1 MHENRL
7 LLVTGATGLLGSHLV
22 ERLVERGEPVRA
34 LVRANSDSRA
44 LKDLPVEIVTG
55 DLLDVPSLERA
66 VAGVDVVYHCAARL
80 GDWGPWSVF
89 ESGTV
94 QTTRNL
100 VEVCLRGNISRFLHI
115 SSVAVYGR
123 PRRHADGSPLDERD
137 PPGQNFRWWDYYGR
151 AKLAAEQEVRKLG
164 TAATIVRPTWIYGPR
179 DRVILPRMIHAL
191 RHGRVALV
199 GSGENRLN
207 MVHAR
212 DVADGAIAAACVP
225 AAAGELFNLASTGEM
240 TQRQFFDF
248 LAEALDLPR
257 VKRHVPFRVADTFA
271 FLLEAAGRGTG
282 RKQAPAITRSGI
294 SLLSRS
300 TMLSSEKAHRTLGW
314 QPRIRIEEGLTET
327 LNWLKQQPA

>member
-1 MHENRL
+1 MEIRWK
-7 LLVTGATGLLGSHLV
+7 LVTGATGLLGSHLV
-22 ERLVERGEPVRA
+22 QRLVERGEPVRA

-212 DVADGAIAAACVP
+212 DVADGAIAAACTP

-257 VKRHVPFRVADTFA
+257 VKRRVPFRVADTFA

-300 TMLSSEKAHRTLGW
+300 TMLSSEKAHRTLDW